1 MSTPLSSAAQSP
13 VAVWA
18 AQIAGT
24 VAIAFAVYM
33 FFGERTPFSF
43 GADPEWM
50 RFGLLGI
57 LAAGAPALVYLR
69 KFTAA
74 LDADI
79 ASSRAHGGQA
89 EPQPRREL
97 LRRLQVGGVLCEL
110 PLALG
115 AIYLMAG
122 GERRWFI
129 TAACVTL
136 ALRLSYRPFRK
147 PPR

>member
-1 MSTPLSSAAQSP
+1 MSTQTSAALSP

-24 VAIAFAVYM
+24 IAIAFAVYF
-33 FFGERTPFSF
+33 FFGEGSPFFSK
-43 GADPEWM
+43 ADPEWM

-57 LAAGAPALVYLR
+57 LAAGAPALWYLR
-69 KFTAA
+69 KFARA

-79 ASSRAHGGQA
+79 ASSRARGGQA
-89 EPQPRREL
+89 DLQARREL

-122 GERRWFI
+122 GERRWFV
-129 TAACVTL
+129 TAACVSI
-136 ALRLSYRPFRK
+136 ALRLSYRPFR
-147 PPR
+147 RQAH